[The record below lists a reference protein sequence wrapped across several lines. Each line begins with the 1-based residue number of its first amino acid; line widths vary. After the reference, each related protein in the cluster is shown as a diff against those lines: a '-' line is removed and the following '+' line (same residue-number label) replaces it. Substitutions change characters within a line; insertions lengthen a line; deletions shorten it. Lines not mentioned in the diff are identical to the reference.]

1 MRVLLLAPP
10 GAGKGT
16 QAQRIS
22 EHFTIPHISTGDLFR
37 QHVAEG
43 TDLGRSVRDFLDRG
57 DLVPDDVVL
66 AIIREAVEAAI
77 NSSGGYLLDGFPRNL
92 HQAREGAHIARQL
105 DAPADAVLHLE
116 VGEDELLRRLLARGA
131 ADGRSDDNEATI
143 RHRLDV
149 YQTQTRPLL
158 DYYRGRGLLID
169 IDGEQRVD
177 AVTKASID
185 ALEKV
190 RAADVA
196 PPGPHAK

>member
-22 EHFTIPHISTGDLFR
+22 EHFGIRHISTGDLFR
-37 QHVAEG
+37 EHVAEG
-43 TDLGRSVRDFLDRG
+43 TDLGQSVQEYLDRG

-66 AIIREAVEAAI
+66 AIVREAVESAI

-116 VGEDELLRRLLARGA
+116 VGEDELLRRLLSRGA

-143 RHRLDV
+143 RHRLEV
-149 YQTQTRPLL
+149 YKTQTRPLL

-169 IDGEQRVD
+169 IDGEQPVD
-177 AVTKASID
+177 EVTKASID

-190 RAADVA
+190 RSADSA
-196 PPGPHAK
+196 PAGPQSE